1 MRPVH
6 DEGRTPGR
14 LETRPQAAMS
24 ESLQIGINPEQRE
37 MILRGLRFVRSS
49 VLLEMR
55 NPTEDE
61 ADPRE
66 TRLREIEDLVEQL
79 GGARTVEAG
88 V

>member
-1 MRPVH
+1 
-6 DEGRTPGR
+6 
-14 LETRPQAAMS
+14 MS

-55 NPTEDE
+55 NPAEDE